1 MKKTVITLVIMLVAA
16 AAALAGQREKIGI
29 DMSLDTD
36 GDGKVE
42 DTEAALAIKNIYG
55 LDRNNAIS
63 REMVLDSLH
72 ATKEQ
77 LYDIVMDW
85 FARSFDEDGAAIQHS
100 DKESGLFIAKTLIPD
115 VAHASSFSSNTDI
128 SITVLVRIDMKDG
141 KMKISTSVQKYEM
154 LNDLNWLG
162 IILNLDSPPA
172 RSYVEV
178 VPSECYPFTKK
189 IKKEGARA
197 LVASHIYSIG
207 LIDSIRDAVISGT
220 AAANEN
226 W

>member
-1 MKKTVITLVIMLVAA
+1 MKKTVITLVILLVTA

-63 REMVLDSLH
+63 REMILDSLR

-85 FARSFDEDGAAIQHS
+85 FARSFGEDGAAIQHS
-100 DKESGLFIAKTLIPD
+100 DNESGLFIAKTLIPD

-128 SITVLVRIDMKDG
+128 SITVLVRIDMKDPP
-141 KMKISTSVQKYEM
+141 SM
-154 LNDLNWLG
+154 LHSQL
-162 IILNLDSPPA
+162 
-172 RSYVEV
+172 R
-178 VPSECYPFTKK
+178 
-189 IKKEGARA
+189 RA
-197 LVASHIYSIG
+197 
-207 LIDSIRDAVISGT
+207 
-220 AAANEN
+220 
-226 W
+226 